1 MKLDIFVSGRKHTLD
16 IPPEVLRDAEAFFR
30 KMDADMDRGWQM
42 GADFIER
49 PDRLQRCQIAA
60 TRLLNALMTERQ
72 GSVLLMAGY
81 ILTRLPG
88 VTGVHID
95 TTGDMTQTEFIYDS
109 PREPQAPA
117 AAVATDP
124 LPSAAAPSHTSAS
137 LPPGNRPLGKLEA
150 LTRAGQEVSKV
161 YRAGRGYR
169 FAVLDHASGQWM
181 ESVLFENERE
191 ANEAR
196 LLAVRRRYEELLGAA
211 PPGVGERE
219 GVRRES

>member
-16 IPPEVLRDAEAFFR
+16 IPPEVLREGEAFFR

-42 GADFIER
+42 GPDFIER

-81 ILTRLPG
+81 ILARLPG

-95 TTGDMTQTEFIYDS
+95 TSGDMTQTEFVYGE
-109 PREPQAPA
+109 PRHTAAPESVAAAEPPPPPA
-117 AAVATDP
+117 AD
-124 LPSAAAPSHTSAS
+124 
-137 LPPGNRPLGKLEA
+137 GRPLGKLEA
-150 LTRAGQEVSKV
+150 LDRAGKEVSKV

-169 FAVLDHASGQWM
+169 FAVLDHARGQWV
-181 ESVLFENERE
+181 ESALFETERE

-196 LLAVRRRYEELLGAA
+196 LLAVRRRYEALLGAA
-211 PPGVGERE
+211 VPTAHSGDGEPLC
-219 GVRRES
+219 RES